1 MKSVKTKILIFV
13 IVVMLMGPFLSGSY
27 LIHKYYGMGT
37 RLSDEINE
45 TFRVLNSTFVRDV
58 RNAMLANQISEVR
71 ESIKTMMV
79 YKQIQKVLLLDP
91 GGKAVMDETGT
102 FVTKNLRKV
111 TSDVEMELLQKAYRS
126 LEPQLHIKAGIPS
139 TYRYLVPFANEKRCQ
154 PCHGSQA
161 HVNGFLLI
169 DLRVPNVLKESKDLA
184 LLTFIFHVFTV
195 AAVSLILFLLIHR
208 TIISPVNRLQDAA
221 RKVADGNLTVQV
233 DVKSNDEIGGLS
245 QHFNNMVQKLHDSQ
259 IALEKSIK
267 DQERSRFLA
276 EIGMMAS
283 KVAHEIRN
291 PLNVLQ
297 GVVYYLKTTY
307 QGKPDIME
315 HVQLIQ
321 NKVKRLENLSYDL
334 LLFAKPEELQKAE
347 VDLNALIQ
355 QKSKEML
362 QFKQND
368 KNIQF
373 VQHLAP
379 DLPNITADPLK
390 MAEVLENIIQN
401 AYDASEKNG
410 KIVVCTTYT
419 DKHIQLSIKDEGKG
433 IPSDQLQHIFK
444 PFFSTKTGG
453 TGLGLC
459 IAKKIVEGHGGEI
472 QVKSCEGKGTE
483 VLIRLR
489 KC

>member
-1 MKSVKTKILIFV
+1 M
-13 IVVMLMGPFLSGSY
+13 VMLMGPFFSGSY
-27 LIHKYYGMGT
+27 LIYKYYNMGT
-37 RLSDEINE
+37 RLSREVNE
-45 TFRVLNSTFVRDV
+45 TFRALNSSFVRDI
-58 RNAMLANQISEVR
+58 RSAMLANQISEVR
-71 ESIKTMMV
+71 ESIKSMKTF
-79 YKQIQKVLLLDP
+79 KKIQRVILLDRK
-91 GGKAVMDETGT
+91 GGMVINEKGFITAKGSREIPPDIQSDLL
-102 FVTKNLRKV
+102 KNEYR
-111 TSDVEMELLQKAYRS
+111 LLQT
-126 LEPQLHIKAGIPS
+126 QLHIKDGTPS

-161 HVNGFLLI
+161 QVNGFLLI

-184 LLTFIFHVFTV
+184 LLTFIFHLLTV

-208 TIISPVNRLQDAA
+208 IIISPVSRLQDAA
-221 RKVADGNLTVQV
+221 QHVADGNLTVHV
-233 DVKSNDEIGGLS
+233 DVKSKDEIGSLGH
-245 QHFNNMVQKLHDSQ
+245 HFNNMVQKLHDSQ
-259 IALEKSIK
+259 TALEKSIK

-307 QGKPDIME
+307 PGKPDIME
-315 HVQLIQ
+315 HVQLIGR
-321 NKVKRLENLSYDL
+321 KITRLERFSKDL

-347 VDLNALIQ
+347 VDMNALIV
-355 QKSKEML
+355 QKSNEML

-373 VQHLAP
+373 VPHLAP
-379 DLPNITADPLK
+379 DLQKIKADPLK

-401 AYDASEKNG
+401 ACDASEKNS
-410 KIVVCTTYT
+410 KIVISTTYT
-419 DKHIQLSIKDEGKG
+419 EKHIQLSIKDMGKG

-459 IAKKIVEGHGGEI
+459 IAKKIVESHGGEI

-483 VLIRLR
+483 VMIRL
-489 KC
+489 